1 MINTTRLVLNN
12 TYDVSNLKN
21 NTFLLYFGLPNSP
34 IESIIDDETLTSSS
48 DLEEIESESEKS
60 NELIYRTFFTQL
72 LHK

>member
-1 MINTTRLVLNN
+1 MEITHR
-12 TYDVSNLKN
+12 
-21 NTFLLYFGLPNSP
+21 FLLYFGLPNSP
-34 IESIIDDETLTSSS
+34 IESIIDDEILTSSS